1 LHNVYR
7 REGNIMAFDLDT
19 DNIKKVMT
27 KKKNSNLPVNETKN
41 EKRITCSYTLEPSVK
56 EGLVIKLARMQGYS
70 NTSKFLND
78 LLKQNFEKRK
88 HNIEHNVDYNV
99 KKHCKYIVD

>member
-1 LHNVYR
+1 MYIQYFHNVYR
-7 REGNIMAFDLDT
+7 GEGNIMAFDLDT

-27 KKKNSNLPVNETKN
+27 KKKNSNLPVNETNN

-56 EGLVIKLARMQGYS
+56 EGLVKLARMQGYS

-78 LLKQNFEKRK
+78 LLKQNLKNE
-88 HNIEHNVDYNV
+88 NI
-99 KKHCKYIVD
+99 I

>member
-1 LHNVYR
+1 MHNVYR
-7 REGNIMAFDLDT
+7 REGNIMAFDLDK

-56 EGLVIKLARMQGYS
+56 EGLIKLARKQGYS

-78 LLKQNFEKRK
+78 LLKQNLKNE
-88 HNIEHNVDYNV
+88 NI
-99 KKHCKYIVD
+99 I

>member
-1 LHNVYR
+1 
-7 REGNIMAFDLDT
+7 MAFDLDT

-27 KKKNSNLPVNETKN
+27 KKKNSSLPVNETNN

-56 EGLVIKLARMQGYS
+56 EGLVKLASMQVL

-78 LLKQNFEKRK
+78 LLKQNLKTK
-88 HNIEHNVDYNV
+88 T
-99 KKHCKYIVD
+99 

>member
-1 LHNVYR
+1 MHNVYR

-56 EGLVIKLARMQGYS
+56 EGLIKLARKQVSS

-78 LLKQNFEKRK
+78 LLKQNLKNE
-88 HNIEHNVDYNV
+88 NI
-99 KKHCKYIVD
+99 I